1 MTLSRHPA
9 MRHRATG
16 ALAAAVLLAGAAAL
30 GTAAPAA
37 AHTALVS
44 STPEQGQE
52 VDRLPTTVT
61 LTFTEEV
68 EEPIY
73 VSVIGPDGAKLA
85 AGDPQRDGA
94 TVSQDLVAST
104 GEEPSG
110 TYTVAYRVVSDD
122 GHPVS
127 DELTFTL
134 ADNGTAS
141 TSPSTEPTT
150 AAASPD
156 NSSSATAA
164 SQADEESAEGFW
176 ARHATH
182 VIVGAGLVLIALIL
196 LLWSRRS
203 AR

>member
-1 MTLSRHPA
+1 LFSA
-9 MRHRATG
+9 ATFG
-16 ALAAAVLLAGAAAL
+16 M
-30 GTAAPAA
+30 AAPAA

-52 VDRLPTTVT
+52 VDRLPAMVT

-73 VSVIGPDGAKLA
+73 VSVTGPDGANLA

-104 GEEPSG
+104 GQEQPG

-134 ADNGTAS
+134 ADSGTAS

-164 SQADEESAEGFW
+164 SQSDDESAEGFW